1 MRIGALLVASLFAA
15 ALAVSAAPSAHA
27 AILVNIDKNA
37 QRMTVAVDG
46 ETRYVWPVSTG
57 RRGYDT
63 PNGTFK
69 VNRMDADHLSQEWDN
84 APMPHTMFFDM
95 RGHAIHGF
103 SDVKHLGLPVSHG
116 CVRLAPTNAA
126 TLFALV
132 QAQSM
137 KETTVV
143 VSGEAPAGSGQEMV
157 RRRAPA
163 QEAAAQPPVP
173 PPGYDGYQPEP
184 PRPYDAQGYYRPQPP
199 PAIPASAAAA
209 ITGSRNITG
218 RRSRSPITA
227 SSSLITHSSSR
238 PISRRNRRRRNITGC
253 SLTTGTEA
261 TGSRDRPLDSRGA
274 AAYRDIQ
281 RKAAGVE
288 RPRRANPRRAKGCN
302 ALLIYPRFEADTFW
316 NFTRTA
322 EVFGAKYPAPPLG
335 LITLAALL
343 PPSWSLRLVNRNTEE
358 LSDDDLDWADLVLTG
373 GMLPQGGDT
382 LDVIDLCRARGKPVA
397 VGGPS
402 VTSTPDFYRT
412 ADFRILGEA
421 EGIIDTFVEAWEAG
435 AREGVFEAEK
445 FQVDVTK
452 SPIPRFDLLKF
463 DDYLHI
469 GVQFSR
475 GCPFTCEFCD
485 IIELYGR
492 VPRAKT
498 NAQMLAELDELYRLG
513 YRGHVDFV
521 DDNLIGNKKAVKAF
535 LPELA
540 TWLDAHDCPFEF
552 TTEASINLAD
562 DAELLRLLNRANFVG
577 VFIGIESPDPAT
589 LIAMRKKQ
597 NTRRNIAES
606 IHKVYA
612 AGLFVTAG
620 FIIGFDTETRSM
632 ADAMIDLIE
641 EAAIPVCMVGL
652 LYALPNTQ
660 LTRRL
665 EAEGRLHPFPERAN
679 VKSADQCTMGLNFTT
694 LRPRQEILADYVH
707 VLERIYDPAAY
718 AGRLLRLT
726 KMLDNSGRKQQ
737 RTRAEHSRHKLGSL
751 EIVHRI
757 MTNLPEPRDMFR
769 RTLTQCMA
777 SNPASI
783 RWIVAMMAL
792 YLHVGP
798 YSRDVIG
805 RIEAMATT
813 LEPAAEHAMAE
824 RSMTE
829 PLRIERASPSFAV

>member
-1 MRIGALLVASLFAA
+1 
-15 ALAVSAAPSAHA
+15 
-27 AILVNIDKNA
+27 
-37 QRMTVAVDG
+37 
-46 ETRYVWPVSTG
+46 
-57 RRGYDT
+57 
-63 PNGTFK
+63 
-69 VNRMDADHLSQEWDN
+69 
-84 APMPHTMFFDM
+84 
-95 RGHAIHGF
+95 
-103 SDVKHLGLPVSHG
+103 
-116 CVRLAPTNAA
+116 
-126 TLFALV
+126 
-132 QAQSM
+132 
-137 KETTVV
+137 
-143 VSGEAPAGSGQEMV
+143 
-157 RRRAPA
+157 
-163 QEAAAQPPVP
+163 
-173 PPGYDGYQPEP
+173 
-184 PRPYDAQGYYRPQPP
+184 
-199 PAIPASAAAA
+199 
-209 ITGSRNITG
+209 
-218 RRSRSPITA
+218 
-227 SSSLITHSSSR
+227 
-238 PISRRNRRRRNITGC
+238 
-253 SLTTGTEA
+253 
-261 TGSRDRPLDSRGA
+261 
-274 AAYRDIQ
+274 
-281 RKAAGVE
+281 VE

-435 AREGVFEAEK
+435 AGEGVFEAEK

-665 EAEGRLHPFPERAN
+665 EAEGRLHPFPERAD

-805 RIEAMATT
+805 RIEAMATA
-813 LEPAAEHAMAE
+813 LEPTADRAMAE
-824 RSMTE
+824 RAMTE
-829 PLRIERASPSFAV
+829 PLRIERASSSFAV